1 MNQLGVQEYARER
14 KFRERINAWL
24 KLITLYWPECPAV
37 IAKNG
42 SATGSVG
49 PADEQDRFTE
59 ESLAAESDAQ
69 IEAATTQS
77 VAPVKDL
84 SNRCSSAKSNCWIKC
99 PWWLRS
105 PVSCAMNEYR
115 S

>member
-1 MNQLGVQEYARER
+1 MELEAQHHHRRPPLAYITHSANKWKSTTSEADCNGVIGFTA
-14 KFRERINAWL
+14 
-24 KLITLYWPECPAV
+24 
-37 IAKNG
+37 
-42 SATGSVG
+42 GSVG
-49 PADEQDRFTE
+49 PDDGRDTFTE

-69 IEAATTQS
+69 IEAATAES
-77 VAPVKDL
+77 IGPVKDF
-84 SNRCSSAKSNCWIKC
+84 SNRCSNANSNCWMKC